1 MLDVNDIRTVTLIE
15 KAGSIQAAASEMGLT
30 QPALTK
36 RLKALEDKLGFEVFQ
51 RLPRGVRLTRLGE
64 RLAHQGTDLLLH
76 ARDIEADLIR
86 HQQGEQGSLRVGVR
100 PCIQSIFFRKS
111 LLSFSASY
119 PRIHLRIDT
128 GPASA
133 ICDAVRGG
141 SLDFAIIAL
150 GYEDEFGVD
159 PALHHAL
166 EFEALFRMPVSIVV
180 KANHPVIELKQ
191 EITAILNYPLACDIP
206 PANLRRH
213 LSQVARSAEIAFEGP
228 RLLVDD
234 YDFIL
239 RLVARSEFWTSV
251 FSENES
257 AMPNSESYSF
267 LRDDR
272 LLPPMTVGL
281 CTRKNW
287 EMTKPAQ
294 NLVDALMSNASRY
307 RLKR

>member
-15 KAGSIQAAASEMGLT
+15 KAGSIQAAAGEMGLT

-51 RLPRGVRLTRLGE
+51 RLPRGVQLTRLGE

-76 ARDIEADLIR
+76 ARDIEDDLVR
-86 HQQGEQGSLRVGVR
+86 HQQGEQGSLRIGVR
-100 PCIQSIFFRKS
+100 PCIQSVFFRKS

-133 ICDAVRGG
+133 ICDAVRSGA
-141 SLDFAIIAL
+141 LDFAIIAL

-159 PALHHAL
+159 PVLHHAL
-166 EFEALFRMPVSIVV
+166 DFESLFRMPVSIVV
-180 KANHPVIELKQ
+180 RADHPVTDSKQ
-191 EITAILNYPLACDIP
+191 KTTSILNYPLACDVP

-213 LSQVARSAEIAFEGP
+213 LSQIARKAEIPFEGP
-228 RLLVDD
+228 RLVVDD

-251 FSENES
+251 FSENKS
-257 AMPNSESYSF
+257 AMPNAENYSF
-267 LRDDR
+267 IRDDR

-281 CTRKNW
+281 CIRKKW
-287 EMTKPAQ
+287 EMTKPAH
-294 NLVDALMSNASRY
+294 NLVNALLNNASKY
-307 RLKR
+307 RL